1 MTPRPSMRTTAVAL
15 AAVCAAL
22 AARAGV
28 ARAADQ
34 TILGRTLVVKNPT
47 GANVKR
53 KIVGSAKETASPETL
68 VGDPPSAGPGGGAIV
83 QLSVEGGSPSTQTFV
98 LAQGTDGAGRPFW
111 TGSAASGFLYKDT
124 AGVQGPV
131 KVVKI

>member
-1 MTPRPSMRTTAVAL
+1 MRTTAVAL
-15 AAVCAAL
+15 ATLCATL

-47 GANVKR
+47 GPNVKR
-53 KIVGSAKETASPETL
+53 KIVGSAKEMASPETL
-68 VGDPPSAGPGGGAIV
+68 VGNPTSAGPDGGATV
-83 QLSVEGGSPSTQTFV
+83 QLSVEGGSASTQSFA
-98 LAQGTDGAGRPFW
+98 LAQGADGAGRPFW
-111 TGSAASGFLYKDT
+111 TGSAANGFLYKDT

-131 KVVKI
+131 KL